1 MMSAVGLALAGAA
14 RWARARSGEPS
25 TQAALLGGAYLAPDL
40 TAEAGQAALSAAA
53 GDYVGAAAHGLPV
66 LMGLLGGLAAVAT
79 PDRPPVLGAGDGQIQ
94 CLVNS
99 LGREQLIG
107 LLGGAVAGD
116 AGSRVG
122 SGQSDGGGAVPAA
135 VKTVRA
141 GGA

>member
-1 MMSAVGLALAGAA
+1 MDAGARRGA
-14 RWARARSGEPS
+14 ELS

-40 TAEAGQAALSAAA
+40 TAEAGEAALSAAA

-79 PDRPPVLGAGDGQIQ
+79 PDRTRVLGGSDEQIQ
-94 CLVNS
+94 CVVNHLS
-99 LGREQLIG
+99 REQLIG
-107 LLGGAVAGD
+107 LLGGTVAGD
-116 AGSRVG
+116 AGSGV
-122 SGQSDGGGAVPAA
+122 GGGTVPAA